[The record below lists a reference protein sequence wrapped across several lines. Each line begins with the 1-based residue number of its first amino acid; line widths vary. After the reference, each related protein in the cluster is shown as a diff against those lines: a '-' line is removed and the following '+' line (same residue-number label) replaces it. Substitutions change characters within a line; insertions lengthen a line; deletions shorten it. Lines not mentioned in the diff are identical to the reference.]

1 MKKILDLGHENLV
14 KILRW
19 TWKWN
24 QYSRVLAQGLLN
36 IKKSLVSLTL
46 EIATYVMKS
55 PKNHG
60 YRQVY
65 QVLGKKEKK

>member
-14 KILRW
+14 KIGW

-24 QYSRVLAQGLLN
+24 LYSRVLAQGLLN